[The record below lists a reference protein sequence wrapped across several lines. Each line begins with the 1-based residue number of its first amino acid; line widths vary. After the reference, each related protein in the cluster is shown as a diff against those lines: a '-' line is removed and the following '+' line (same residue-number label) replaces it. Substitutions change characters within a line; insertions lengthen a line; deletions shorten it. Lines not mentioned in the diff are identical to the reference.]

1 MRLGQLKVDFMPDD
15 EAILGFNNRWYAT
28 GIEMAQPYIL
38 DAGPEITVL
47 TPPIFI
53 ATKLEA
59 FGEAATTIY
68 TLVAMRRT
76 CC

>member
-1 MRLGQLKVDFMPDD
+1 MMKRFSGSTIVGMRPGLK
-15 EAILGFNNRWYAT
+15 
-28 GIEMAQPYIL
+28 MAQPYIL